1 MKHKITGIDKECI
14 DRLVQD
20 IDFRLGALDAIKAR
34 LDYVRNYAVSLDE
47 IEICLALVNELN
59 IGSRF
64 ERGVFAEIYAR
75 ELLIEDTPIED
86 TPIEDTPTEGGE
98 SDDC

>member
-1 MKHKITGIDKECI
+1 MLHKLTGVDQECI

-20 IDFRLGALDAIKAR
+20 VDFRLGALDAIKAR
-34 LDYVRNYAVSLDE
+34 LDYVRNYAVNIDE

-75 ELLIEDTPIED
+75 ELLIEDTPTD
-86 TPIEDTPTEGGE
+86 VPTEGGE
-98 SDDC
+98 FDDC